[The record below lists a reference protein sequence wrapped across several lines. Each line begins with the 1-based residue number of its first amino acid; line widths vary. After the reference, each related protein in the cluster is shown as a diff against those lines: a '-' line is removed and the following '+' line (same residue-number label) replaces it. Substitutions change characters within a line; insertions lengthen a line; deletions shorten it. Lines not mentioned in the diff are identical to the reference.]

1 MWGSALPHSSPGSL
15 RAIADS
21 VPSPGWRHITGQ
33 VVYVHGVCVNGCM
46 LYGLGV
52 CMNVYGCVYMDLGL
66 CDCVFM
72 GVCRFGC
79 VCVCA

>member
-1 MWGSALPHSSPGSL
+1 MC
-15 RAIADS
+15 
-21 VPSPGWRHITGQ
+21 
-33 VVYVHGVCVNGCM
+33 VHGVCVNGCM
-46 LYGLGV
+46 LCVLGV

-66 CDCVFM
+66 CDCVLM